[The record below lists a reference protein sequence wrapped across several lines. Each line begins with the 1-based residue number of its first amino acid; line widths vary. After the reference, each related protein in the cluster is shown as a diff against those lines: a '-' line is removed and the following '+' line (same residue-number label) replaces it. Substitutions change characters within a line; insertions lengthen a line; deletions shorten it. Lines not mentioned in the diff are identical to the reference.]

1 MTEETPGSGL
11 KNLDQVSQNT
21 FQPDSRK
28 QTSDQ
33 SHSSLGL
40 NVHSAVINNFTPR
53 VS

>member
-1 MTEETPGSGL
+1 MAEDTPGSGL
-11 KNLDQVSQNT
+11 KNLGQVSQNT

-40 NVHSAVINNFTPR
+40 NVHSAVMNNFSPS